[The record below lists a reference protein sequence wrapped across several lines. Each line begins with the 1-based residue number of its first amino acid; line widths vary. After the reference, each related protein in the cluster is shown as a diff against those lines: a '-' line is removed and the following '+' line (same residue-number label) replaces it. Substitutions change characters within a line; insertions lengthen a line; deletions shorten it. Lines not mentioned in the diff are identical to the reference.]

1 METFIS
7 LISQIFLV
15 SLPLNTTAMAG
26 TALWSLALSLGFS
39 PLSELL
45 MEKLTGWLDWA
56 QRPFYRSDEQFEET
70 RTRRESG
77 NIFWASIFSVVP
89 FLMVGGLL
97 NWGVELGLGSSWSI
111 SVGVIA
117 AVTCGVYELGRRDS
131 QQNR

>member
-1 METFIS
+1 METSIS
-7 LISQIFLV
+7 LITHIFLV
-15 SLPLNTTAMAG
+15 SLPFNTTAMAG
-26 TALWSLALSLGFS
+26 TALWSMALSLGFS

-56 QRPFYRSDEQFEET
+56 ERPFYRSDEQFEDT

-77 NIFWASIFSVVP
+77 NIFLASIFSVVP

-97 NWGVELGLGSSWSI
+97 NWGVEVGLGPSWSI